1 MSWLLLLKYRSC
13 PAPSSPVH
21 VSGWWGRAWPAAGR
35 KAGVFAGT
43 RAQAQRWG
51 SSGIHHG
58 RVPSR
63 EGPEGRP
70 QRSGGGHS
78 ASPCTPWIS
87 GHSPAGKQ
95 QLSRDGPAATS
106 PSPCSPPGPRT
117 PRGSASRGSSGP
129 GGVRNHSRSTAPCPE
144 PLQLL
149 GSPPSAV
156 LLAAMPPLLCLA
168 LTNSGV
174 SPKRAGVPHSGT
186 RPQTRPH

>member
-1 MSWLLLLKYRSC
+1 MAAAAQVPKLPSTIQPRSRIRVVGQS
-13 PAPSSPVH
+13 PASSRMK
-21 VSGWWGRAWPAAGR
+21 GRRLRRNP
-35 KAGVFAGT
+35 GT
-43 RAQAQRWG
+43 GTALGELRDPPRPRP
-51 SSGIHHG
+51 I
-58 RVPSR
+58 R